1 MEPAAPAASPG
12 RFVLSQGDD
21 DFDGPGPGDAGAAV
35 ARFDAFVARLRR
47 DCPWDAEQ
55 SHESLRRH
63 LLEESYEVLEAIDA
77 LDPDDPA
84 TFSDLEE
91 ELGDLLFQV
100 VLHARLATESGHF
113 DLAAVANGS
122 IDKLRD
128 RHPHVFGASA
138 TSDAAAVDADAA
150 GIDVDQ
156 VLTNWEALKK
166 AEKGRNSVLDGM
178 PAALPALLLAA
189 KTQKKAASIGIE
201 PGALFAA
208 IADQP
213 DGSDDDRSFGLA
225 LFALVAQAREAG
237 VDPEDALR
245 LATLQAQAHIRATE

>member
-1 MEPAAPAASPG
+1 MELAAPARPA
-12 RFVLSQGDD
+12 VLALLSEPDG
-21 DFDGPGPGDAGAAV
+21 DFDGPGPDDAGAAV

-55 SHESLRRH
+55 THESLRRH
-63 LLEESYEVLEAIDA
+63 LLEETYEVLEAIDG
-77 LDPDDPA
+77 LEPDDSA
-84 TFSDLEE
+84 TFVDLEE

-100 VLHARLATESGHF
+100 VLHARLATETGQF

-122 IDKLRD
+122 VAKLRD

-138 TSDAAAVDADAA
+138 TSDAAAVDAAA
-150 GIDVDQ
+150 ADLDVDQ

-166 AEKGRNSVLDGM
+166 AEKGRASVLDGM

-189 KTQKKAASIGIE
+189 KTQKKAASIGIDHA
-201 PGALFAA
+201 ALDDA
-208 IADQP
+208 IDL
-213 DGSDDDRSFGLA
+213 DDTSGQIGRE
-225 LFALVAQAREAG
+225 LFDLVARARDAG

-245 LATLQAQAHIRATE
+245 LATLQAQARIRAAE